1 MLKSVL
7 WQFLLLVLR
16 RSRGYL
22 LCLLS
27 EKKKDLVVYVLTFPT
42 LILILFHHFMLKFHA
57 ALSKPAFFFPTL
69 THMLR
74 HLSLLFSLA

>member
-7 WQFLLLVLR
+7 WQFLLLVLC

-27 EKKKDLVVYVLTFPT
+27 EKKKKKDLVVYVLTFPT

-57 ALSKPAFFFPTL
+57 Q
-69 THMLR
+69 
-74 HLSLLFSLA
+74 